1 VARPVSSGVASVDVR
16 NLLVKFLA
24 LGFAVL
30 VAFWCGTAF
39 QAANTAPHVVYI
51 QKSDAP
57 RCELI
62 DRFRKRK
69 EAHL

>member
-1 VARPVSSGVASVDVR
+1 MAVQASR
-16 NLLVKFLA
+16 
-24 LGFAVL
+24 
-30 VAFWCGTAF
+30 
-39 QAANTAPHVVYI
+39 QPPPPVYI
-51 QKSDAP
+51 VKSDAP